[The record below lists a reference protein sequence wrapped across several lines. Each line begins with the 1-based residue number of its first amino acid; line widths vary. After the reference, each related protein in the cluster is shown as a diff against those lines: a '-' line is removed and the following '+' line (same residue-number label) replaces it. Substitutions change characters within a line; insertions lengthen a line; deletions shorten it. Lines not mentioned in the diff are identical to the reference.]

1 MYPSPE
7 GQWKC
12 VDESFGEVTAGVI
25 SHNVTTFGY
34 VYHERD
40 QPGNLHAETVMPL
53 LKKNEE
59 ELRRQGLSI
68 YNVIKRFK
76 VVASIW
82 VHCKQGERFRLPDA
96 TVLDPENMMYISPTK
111 RGRKVCVLGD
121 TRSAR
126 RLSSLI
132 RGSDLLVHEAT
143 IGPIAQDLLSKG
155 NGLSGSSFGFIS
167 CVEEMARRQLE
178 KGVHVK
184 GHSTAV
190 EAARFARELEV
201 KTLVL
206 NHISNR
212 YDYID
217 EVHYREA
224 SDAIRDVAV
233 VGADWRMDG

>member
-1 MYPSPE
+1 M
-7 GQWKC
+7 
-12 VDESFGEVTAGVI
+12 DEDFGEVTAGVI

-59 ELRRQGLSI
+59 ELKKQGLSI
-68 YNVIKRFK
+68 YHVIQRFK
-76 VVASIW
+76 VIASNWFHI
-82 VHCKQGERFRLPDA
+82 KRGERFRLPDS
-96 TVLDPENMMYISPTK
+96 TVLDPENTMYISPTK
-111 RGRKVCVLGD
+111 RGRKVCVMGD

-143 IGPIAQDLLSKG
+143 IGPIAQDLQSRG
-155 NGLSGSSFGFIS
+155 SGLSGRDSESISFI
-167 CVEEMARRQLE
+167 EEAVRRQLE

-190 EAARFARELEV
+190 EAARFARELDV

-217 EVHYREA
+217 EAHYREA

-233 VGADWRMDG
+233 VGAHVRMDG

>member
-1 MYPSPE
+1 M
-7 GQWKC
+7 
-12 VDESFGEVTAGVI
+12 DENFGEVTAGVI

-40 QPGNLHAETVMPL
+40 QPGNLHAETVLPL
-53 LKKNEE
+53 LQRNEE
-59 ELRRQGLSI
+59 ELRKQGLSI
-68 YNVIKRFK
+68 YNVIQRFK
-76 VVASIW
+76 VGASNQA
-82 VHCKQGERFRLPDA
+82 HSKQGERFRLPDS
-96 TVLDPENMMYISPTK
+96 TVLDPENAMYISPTK

-126 RLSSLI
+126 RLSNLI

-143 IGPIAQDLLSKG
+143 IGPIAQDLLSRG
-155 NGLSGSSFGFIS
+155 NGMAGGAYYSSLF
-167 CVEEMARRQLE
+167 VEESIRRQLE

-184 GHSTAV
+184 GHSTAI
-190 EAARFARELEV
+190 EAARFARELDV

-217 EVHYREA
+217 ETHYREA
-224 SDAIRDVAV
+224 SDAIRDVAA
-233 VGADWRMDG
+233 VGADCQIDV

>member
-1 MYPSPE
+1 M
-7 GQWKC
+7 
-12 VDESFGEVTAGVI
+12 DEDFGEVTAGVI

-59 ELRRQGLSI
+59 ELKKQGLSI
-68 YNVIKRFK
+68 YHVIQRFK
-76 VVASIW
+76 VIASNRDHI
-82 VHCKQGERFRLPDA
+82 KRGERFRLPDS
-96 TVLDPENMMYISPTK
+96 TVLDPENTMYISPTK
-111 RGRKVCVLGD
+111 RGRTVCVMGD

-143 IGPIAQDLLSKG
+143 IGPIAQDLQSRG
-155 NGLSGSSFGFIS
+155 SGLSGRDSDSISFI
-167 CVEEMARRQLE
+167 EEAVRRQLE

-190 EAARFARELEV
+190 EAARFARELDV

-217 EVHYREA
+217 EAHYREA

-233 VGADWRMDG
+233 VGAHVRMDG